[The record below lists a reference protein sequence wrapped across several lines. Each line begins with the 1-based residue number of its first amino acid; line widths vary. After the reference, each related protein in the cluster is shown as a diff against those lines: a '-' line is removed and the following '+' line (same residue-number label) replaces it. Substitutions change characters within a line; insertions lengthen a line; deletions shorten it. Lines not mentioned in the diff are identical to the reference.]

1 MGKRGKDKTAERFA
15 EKEAFR
21 LITGHMP
28 VMMAYIDA
36 GQKYRFANRAYE
48 QWFDLPPGG
57 CEGRPLEDVV
67 GKPIY
72 EQIRSY
78 VKAALAGRPVHFEAQ
93 VVKNGEPWHFRANY
107 FPNIQNE
114 SVVGFCSLITDLTEV
129 RQAEE
134 KTRQLYLDSSTDAM
148 ILVRDDGT
156 IHSSNAVTEELFGYS
171 KSELLGEA
179 VNILIPDRY
188 RDRHIALQNEY
199 FANPSRRSMGSEL
212 RGLRK
217 DGWEFV
223 AEISLSSIE
232 TSQERL
238 AAVAIRDVTERK
250 QAEQALRDSE
260 EQLRLVTDNV
270 EVLICY
276 VDADER
282 FRFLSRAFEDWY
294 GISRS
299 EVIGKGIRHY
309 FRVSGLAFDQAYK
322 NIRAYSK
329 RALAG
334 ERVSFEICLKNQDGD
349 EVYRQMTYV
358 PHIEPDGKVK
368 GFFAQSVDITQ
379 RKRAEEAL
387 QKSEKSLID
396 AQRIAHL
403 GSWEW
408 DIGRDEITR
417 SAEADRILGI
427 KPEEQQRT
435 RGYPQFVHPED
446 ETRVKDA
453 IQAAL
458 DGREPYRLEHR
469 ILCADGEERII
480 RSESEVVHDKSGT
493 PIRMLGTFLDVTEQR
508 RAEDEKRKLTLQIQE
523 AQKFESLG
531 TLAGG
536 IPHDFNNLLAA
547 ILGNAELAQL
557 ELPPEAPLME
567 NLSAIAHA
575 AQRAADLTKQMLAY
589 SGKGG
594 FLVKALD
601 LSRCVSEVVPLL
613 ESAIS
618 KKVAFKLDLAKTPL
632 LVKADANQIRQVTMS
647 LVVNASEALGENAG
661 VITLRTGVAEITGS
675 ELTGASSRQPL
686 APGRYAYLEVTDTGC
701 GIDEETQRKIFDP
714 FFNTKFTGR
723 GLGLAA
729 VQGFVRGH
737 DGAVTVVSEPGAG
750 ATFRVLLPSSE
761 TANPKLAD
769 PVAAASPAPA
779 ASRRILVVDDEEAL
793 RNFIGRVLRR
803 KGFTVLSAAD
813 ARQGLELFRSRP
825 HEITAVLLDLT
836 MPRMDGREML
846 AELRKIQPNVK
857 VIVMSGYSEEAMG
870 ARFAGTDTPLF
881 IEKPFK
887 AASLIDII
895 VGLLD

>member
-1 MGKRGKDKTAERFA
+1 MGKQGKNRTRGLFA
-15 EKEAFR
+15 EKETFR

-28 VMMAYIDA
+28 VMMACIGAD
-36 GQKYRFANRAYE
+36 QKYIFANRAYE

-57 CEGRPLEDVV
+57 CEGRFLEDVL

-72 EQIRSY
+72 EEIQAY
-78 VKAALAGRPVHFEAQ
+78 VQAALAGHPVNFESR
-93 VVKNGEPWHFRANY
+93 VVKDGKTWHFRANY
-107 FPNIQNE
+107 LPIIQNE
-114 SVVGFCSLITDLTEV
+114 SVLGFCTFITDRTEV

-134 KTRQLYLDSSTDAM
+134 KTRQLSLDSSTDAM
-148 ILVRDDGT
+148 ILVRNDGT
-156 IHSSNAVTEELFGYS
+156 IHSLNSVTEELFGYS

-179 VNILIPDRY
+179 VEILIPERY
-188 RDRHIALQNEY
+188 RDRHIALQKEY
-199 FANPSRRSMGSEL
+199 FANPSRRSMGREL

-217 DGWEFV
+217 DGREFA

-299 EVIGKGIRHY
+299 EVIGKGLKNY
-309 FRVSGLAFDQAYK
+309 FRVAGLAFDQAYK
-322 NIRAYSK
+322 DIRAYSK
-329 RALAG
+329 KALAG
-334 ERVSFEICLKNQDGD
+334 ERVSFEISLKNQDGD
-349 EVYRQMTYV
+349 EIYRQMTYV
-358 PHIEPDGKVK
+358 PHIAPDGKVK
-368 GFFAQSVDITQ
+368 GFFDQSVDITQ

-417 SAEADRILGI
+417 SAEANRILGI
-427 KPEEQQRT
+427 KPEEEQRT

-458 DGREPYRLEHR
+458 EGREPYRLDHR
-469 ILCADGEERII
+469 ILRADGHERII
-480 RSESEVVHDKSGT
+480 QSESEVLHDKSGT

-508 RAEDEKRKLTLQIQE
+508 RAEEEKRKLTLQIQK

-536 IPHDFNNLLAA
+536 IAHDFNNLLAA
-547 ILGNAELAQL
+547 ILGNVELAQL
-557 ELPPEAPLME
+557 ELPPEAPSME
-567 NLSAIAHA
+567 NLHAIAHA

-594 FLVKALD
+594 FLVKTLD
-601 LSRCVSEVVPLL
+601 LSHGVSEVVPLL
-613 ESAIS
+613 ES
-618 KKVAFKLDLAKTPL
+618 
-632 LVKADANQIRQVTMS
+632 
-647 LVVNASEALGENAG
+647 
-661 VITLRTGVAEITGS
+661 
-675 ELTGASSRQPL
+675 
-686 APGRYAYLEVTDTGC
+686 
-701 GIDEETQRKIFDP
+701 
-714 FFNTKFTGR
+714 
-723 GLGLAA
+723 
-729 VQGFVRGH
+729 
-737 DGAVTVVSEPGAG
+737 
-750 ATFRVLLPSSE
+750 
-761 TANPKLAD
+761 
-769 PVAAASPAPA
+769 
-779 ASRRILVVDDEEAL
+779 
-793 RNFIGRVLRR
+793 
-803 KGFTVLSAAD
+803 
-813 ARQGLELFRSRP
+813 
-825 HEITAVLLDLT
+825 
-836 MPRMDGREML
+836 
-846 AELRKIQPNVK
+846 
-857 VIVMSGYSEEAMG
+857 
-870 ARFAGTDTPLF
+870 
-881 IEKPFK
+881 
-887 AASLIDII
+887 
-895 VGLLD
+895 